1 MMAKASSMKLGK
13 NLILIGLT
21 LQILFFGFFL
31 ICGGIFQ
38 YRLVRSP
45 TPSSSRNSWTKY
57 MYTLYAAGILILI
70 RSLFRVIEFTQ
81 GNDGTIMTHEFYL
94 YIFDGLLM
102 LGVLVLFNVIH
113 PGQLIGRRFDIESI
127 RLDPRGEESSDGF
140 VAERK

>member
-1 MMAKASSMKLGK
+1 
-13 NLILIGLT
+13 
-21 LQILFFGFFL
+21 
-31 ICGGIFQ
+31 
-38 YRLVRSP
+38 
-45 TPSSSRNSWTKY
+45 